1 MLPWAAAAL
10 LAWALFGAYAPF
22 SVSRSIAISSRLASL
37 DLEEKAAQVL
47 LVGVEGAEVPSADTQ
62 SLLERMPVGGVVLL
76 GYNLTAN
83 PVDAGH
89 YIAALQ
95 SAAARNFESRS
106 KSQSKSRSDSLPLIV
121 AIDHEG
127 GVVFRFKGEGIT
139 RVPPPSEVGKKGGKY
154 AYALGRAA
162 GSELRALGITMA
174 LAPVV
179 ELLTDDN
186 KAFLGTRSYGS
197 SGKIADAAAGSYI
210 EGLQTELVAAVAKHF
225 PGNAGEDPHRVL
237 PELGLSEAAYRRDYS
252 PRFASA
258 IRRGVSSIMLS
269 HVVFRALDPERPA
282 SLSPLVVKGEL
293 RGRLG
298 FRGLVLTDD
307 VGMRALAAT
316 RDPGTS
322 AVEAL
327 VAGADLVM
335 LVDSGEAPRVRDAIV
350 RAVREGKLPA
360 ARLEEAVRRVLELK
374 SRFRMEAASDLPAR
388 ERALAGFPALVE
400 KNALRLK
407 DFRQTDPR

>member
-1 MLPWAAAAL
+1 MSRRETAIYSLVP
-10 LAWALFGAYAPF
+10 LFGAAILALFLYGFRSPLSAGVPAA
-22 SVSRSIAISSRLASL
+22 VSARVAAL
-37 DLEEKAAQVL
+37 DLESRAAQVL
-47 LVGVEGAEVPSADTQ
+47 LVGVEGAVAPSAETVR
-62 SLLERMPVGGVVLL
+62 LLESMPVGGIVLL
-76 GYNLTAN
+76 GYNLTGD

-95 SAAARNFESRS
+95 AAAARCPA
-106 KSQSKSRSDSLPLIV
+106 SLPLIV

-139 RVPPPSEVGKKGGKY
+139 RVPPPVEVGKKGEKY
-154 AYALGRAA
+154 AYFLGRAA
-162 GSELRALGITMA
+162 GSELRALGVNMA

-179 ELLTDDN
+179 ELLTEDN

-197 SGKIADAAAGSYI
+197 SGKATDAAAGAYI
-210 EGLQTELVAAVAKHF
+210 EGLQAELVAAVAKHF

-237 PELGLSEAAYRRDYS
+237 PELGLSEAVYRRDYA

-258 IRRGVSSIMLS
+258 IKRRVSSIMLS
-269 HVVFRALDPERPA
+269 HVVFKALDPERPA
-282 SLSPLVVKGEL
+282 SLSPLAVEGEL

-316 RDPGTS
+316 RSPASS

-327 VAGADLVM
+327 AAGADLVM
-335 LVDSGEAPRVRDAIV
+335 LMDSAEAPRVRDAIV
-350 RAVREGKLPA
+350 RAVKEGRLSA
-360 ARLEEAVRRVLELK
+360 ARLDEAARRVLELK
-374 SRFRMEAASDLPAR
+374 SRFEMDAAFDIPAR
-388 ERALAGFPALVE
+388 EKALSDFPRLVG

-407 DFRQTDPR
+407 DFRYAPMINR